1 MHSDTSQAPSLSG
14 MTVNE
19 RLFTL
24 GLLDEFD
31 ALARHRKRDEM
42 VALLKLAQLSG
53 ADAVACAD
61 TVLARNNAGTSP

>member
-1 MHSDTSQAPSLSG
+1 MHSDASQAPSLSG

-31 ALARHRKRDEM
+31 ALVRLRKRDEI
-42 VALLKLAQLSG
+42 VALLKRAELSD
-53 ADAVACAD
+53 ADALACAD
-61 TVLARNNAGTSP
+61 TALVRSSAGTSP

>member
-1 MHSDTSQAPSLSG
+1 MHSDASQSPPLSG

-31 ALARHRKRDEM
+31 ALVRRRKRDEM
-42 VALLKLAQLSG
+42 VALLKRAELSDVDAASC
-53 ADAVACAD
+53 ADAVLAD
-61 TVLARNNAGTSP
+61 PKRFGY

>member
-1 MHSDTSQAPSLSG
+1 MHSDASQAPSLSG

-31 ALARHRKRDEM
+31 ALVRHRKRDEM
-42 VALLKLAQLSG
+42 VALLKRAELSDT
-53 ADAVACAD
+53 DALACAD
-61 TVLARNNAGTSP
+61 TVLARISAGTGP